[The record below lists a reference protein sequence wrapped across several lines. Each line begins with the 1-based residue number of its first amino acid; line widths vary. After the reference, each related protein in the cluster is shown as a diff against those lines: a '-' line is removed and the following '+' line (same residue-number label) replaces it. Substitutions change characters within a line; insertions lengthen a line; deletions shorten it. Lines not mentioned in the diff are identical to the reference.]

1 MEPSENSEDGGL
13 VVAGTCQQAVQ
24 TYPTH
29 PPGNSRRNVLPVWQR
44 LETLSCKCRRM
55 LKSQHHLGSEETHM
69 LQIQSSERHKLEA
82 GGNA

>member
-29 PPGNSRRNVLPVWQR
+29 PPGNSRR
-44 LETLSCKCRRM
+44 M
-55 LKSQHHLGSEETHM
+55 
-69 LQIQSSERHKLEA
+69 SSRKQVERA
-82 GGNA
+82 TSMATP